1 MPDELT
7 YDAATQELRV
17 GAGRIGNVT
26 PRMWSYDVS
35 GVNVLIKWF
44 SYRRKTR
51 DRPVMGDRRVSAL
64 MSIQPDHWQADY
76 TRELIDLLNVV
87 GLLADLEP
95 VQAELLT
102 AIGEGPLISTEDL
115 GEAGVLPVPQQS
127 RTVPKTWPDHTDQI
141 QAPLW

>member
-1 MPDELT
+1 MIWKYLKYWRALT
-7 YDAATQELRV
+7 AFLA
-17 GAGRIGNVT
+17 
-26 PRMWSYDVS
+26 S
-35 GVNVLIKWF
+35 WF

-64 MSIQPDHWQADY
+64 LDIQPDHWQADY

-95 VQAELLT
+95 AQAELLA
-102 AIGEGPLISTEDL
+102 AIGEGPVVSTEDL

-127 RTVPKTWPDHTDQI
+127 RTVPKTWPDHAD
-141 QAPLW
+141 APPRRQRSPVRGTAELLRCAPR